1 MKKQRVISSL
11 LALSLAGVTLAQDIG
26 VVIDG
31 EKVPF
36 PSQSPVIQNQRI
48 LVPLRGVFEEMGATV
63 SWDPHN
69 RSVTAIK
76 GSDRIYLE
84 IASTGAKVNEVG
96 HQLDV
101 APQIRNGH
109 TLIPLRF
116 VSEALKA
123 QVSWQSEEKRVL
135 VASEGGDNLQ
145 PDTDKNSQSFTGF
158 IRPSQPSIYMQG
170 SHRLE
175 DSSGKLIV
183 LLTGNRDLLERYLG
197 KKVTVTGKAQETVEG
212 NQTILTVEEVSGF

>member
-11 LALSLAGVTLAQDIG
+11 LALSLAGSALAQDIG
-26 VVIDG
+26 VKVDG
-31 EKVPF
+31 EEVPF
-36 PSQSPVIQNQRI
+36 PNQAPIIKNQRV
-48 LVPLRGVFEEMGATV
+48 LVPLRGVFEEMGASV
-63 SWDPHN
+63 SWDPRN

-76 GSDRIYLE
+76 GSDRVYLE
-84 IASTGAKVNEVG
+84 IASNEAKVNEVG

-101 APQIRNGH
+101 APQLRNGR

-212 NQTILTVEEVSGF
+212 NQTILTVEEVSGL